1 MFLKEN
7 ANKKMTAKTGEK
19 CPKGGLWYPEGKPED
34 ETSAIGIENKMPPIE
49 GGDTWVLGTPSGT
62 GK

>member
-7 ANKKMTAKTGEK
+7 TTKVTAKVGEK
-19 CPKGGLWYPEGKPED
+19 CPKGGLWHPSGKPD
-34 ETSAIGIENKMPPIE
+34 ETYAIGIHNIMPPIE
-49 GGDTWVLGTPSGT
+49 DGDTWVLGTPSGT